1 MAIEKIEILGDVLEL
16 PARQHSTANLAHLPK
31 KWAKLAKLAVLFSW

>member
-31 KWAKLAKLAVLFSW
+31 KLGGIGSNGFHLK